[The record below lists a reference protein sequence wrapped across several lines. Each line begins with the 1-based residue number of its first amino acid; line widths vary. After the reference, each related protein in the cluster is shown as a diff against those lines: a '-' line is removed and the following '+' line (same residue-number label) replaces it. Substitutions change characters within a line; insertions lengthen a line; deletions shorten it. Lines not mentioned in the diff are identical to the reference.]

1 MRIFGRSRPT
11 VEELCRQGSDHFEAG
26 EFRRAYEDWTAAD
39 DIASDPD
46 DRAWINASLGDVLFL
61 GGAPQAAADK
71 LEQARAL
78 GMSDNPYVSL
88 RYGQALFA
96 LSRRDEART
105 QLEQALAGGG
115 EEMFAGEHLRYLA
128 LARGESV
135 EELERRADAA
145 HPLFEPEPLVVPD
158 PEPIPAAA
166 AVPVVQPEPEPIPE
180 PKPSQEAVR
189 APAAAQHPHG
199 ASPWSPDDD
208 AAPAPQ
214 PVTTADHD
222 ADSRPSSR
230 TRIVASSSTRTPRS
244 AAGPVRPGRPDRAA
258 AAVRRGAGR
267 TPFASA
273 AAQEPLAPDEL
284 AQLLF
289 AAADRPRAQ
298 ALWRDLEALGEQGF
312 AQRYPSEATHLD
324 GDDPYTL
331 LTGVAQDRGTLVRVA
346 RTDTDPGTIRADLL
360 DSCRAFG
367 LPHDVDEHDPQP
379 RAGAAT
385 RLRDLDADLATVGTR
400 LIWVDDDF
408 RTFALV
414 PVAAHQYARL
424 VGRSGGG
431 VTLRAGARAG
441 QP

>member
-78 GMSDNPYVSL
+78 GMQDNPYVSL

-145 HPLFEPEPLVVPD
+145 HPQSEPEPLVVPE
-158 PEPIPAAA
+158 PEPVPAAA
-166 AVPVVQPEPEPIPE
+166 AVTVVQPELDPAPEASPEP
-180 PKPSQEAVR
+180 VR
-189 APAAAQHPHG
+189 APAAARPAHG
-199 ASPWSPDDD
+199 ASPWSPEDD
-208 AAPAPQ
+208 AAPA
-214 PVTTADHD
+214 
-222 ADSRPSSR
+222 RPS
-230 TRIVASSSTRTPRS
+230 
-244 AAGPVRPGRPDRAA
+244 RPDRAA

-273 AAQEPLAPDEL
+273 AAQEPLEPDEL